1 MKGAGV
7 GMGALLAASLALLPG
22 PPVRASSE
30 VPWYRIPPGAAVKNP
45 PFPEGN
51 KAFITLAY
59 DRLLGR
65 SPGVGEAAKWE
76 KSLRKGPKE
85 RDRMITSLMGTD
97 EYYVRSLFLDLL
109 GRAPLRKEMRARLEF
124 LSGGGSRREVVRNL
138 LNSPEYRATL
148 R

>member
-1 MKGAGV
+1 
-7 GMGALLAASLALLPG
+7 MGALLAISLALLPG
-22 PPVRASSE
+22 LAARASSE
-30 VPWYRIPPGAAVKNP
+30 VLWYRIPPGAAVKNP

-51 KAFITLAY
+51 KAFIALAY

-65 SPGVGEAAKWE
+65 SPGVGETAKWE

-85 RDRMITSLMGTD
+85 RDRMVTSLMAGD
-97 EYYVRSLFLDLL
+97 EYYVRILFLDLL
-109 GRAPLRKEMRARLEF
+109 RRAPAREEMRVRLDF

-138 LNSPEYRATL
+138 LNSPQYRATL